1 MPQGGPVEMGERGL
15 GLVHVKTGDGPGKTT
30 SAFGLALRAAGR
42 GLKVLII
49 QFMKKGD
56 YGEVMAIKHVPE
68 VEVKQFGREVFV
80 SRERPEDLDLELA
93 RRALDE
99 ARRAVMS
106 GSYDLVI
113 LDEVNVALNYGLIQL
128 SDVVELIK
136 SKPNHVELVLTGRGA
151 PRELYELADYVT
163 EVVEVKHPWRRG
175 ISGRKGI
182 EY

>member
-1 MPQGGPVEMGERGL
+1 MVRERL

-42 GLKVLII
+42 GLRVLII

-56 YGEVMAIKHVPE
+56 YGEVRAVKHVPG

-80 SRERPEDLDLELA
+80 SREGPEEVDLELA
-93 RRALDE
+93 RRGLEE
-99 ARRAVMS
+99 ARQAVMK
-106 GSYDLVI
+106 GGYDLII
-113 LDEVNVALNYGLIQL
+113 LDEVNVALDYGLIQL

-136 SKPNHVELVLTGRGA
+136 SKPSHVELVLTGRGA
-151 PRELYELADYVT
+151 PRELYEYADYVT

-175 ISGRKGI
+175 IAGREGI